1 MENSHDQPLTVLKE
15 QLTEYIELKTEQGRL
30 SIIENSAKVSAYFSS
45 AIIII
50 LLIMLFLL
58 SLVVA
63 CSFFIGQWLH
73 SYGSGFLISAGMF
86 LLMLLIFL
94 MAIRKNL
101 ETSIMNKVI
110 QLTNNDDEQDQN
122 T

>member
-1 MENSHDQPLTVLKE
+1 MENSHDQPLTALKE

-50 LLIMLFLL
+50 LLVMLCLL

-73 SYGSGFLISAGMF
+73 SYGLGFLISAGMY
-86 LLMLLIFL
+86 LLLLLIFL
-94 MAIRKNL
+94 VAIRRNL

-110 QLTNNDDEQDQN
+110 QLTNENEQD
-122 T
+122 

>member
-45 AIIII
+45 ALIII
-50 LLIMLFLL
+50 LLVMLCLL

-63 CSFFIGQWLH
+63 CSFFLGQWLH
-73 SYGSGFLISAGMF
+73 SYGLGFLISAGMYLF
-86 LLMLLIFL
+86 LLLIFL
-94 MAIRKNL
+94 VTMRKNL
-101 ETSIMNKVI
+101 ETTIMNKVI
-110 QLTNNDDEQDQN
+110 KLTSSEDEQD
-122 T
+122 

>member
-1 MENSHDQPLTVLKE
+1 MENTHDQPLTVLKE

-45 AIIII
+45 ALIII
-50 LLIMLFLL
+50 LLIMLCML

-73 SYGSGFLISAGMF
+73 SYGLGFLISSGMF
-86 LLMLLIFL
+86 LLLLLIFL
-94 MAIRKNL
+94 VVIRKNL
-101 ETSIMNKVI
+101 ETTIMNKVI
-110 QLTNNDDEQDQN
+110 KLTNENEQD
-122 T
+122 

>member
-1 MENSHDQPLTVLKE
+1 MENTHDQPLTVLKE

-45 AIIII
+45 ALIIIM
-50 LLIMLFLL
+50 LIMLCLL

-73 SYGSGFLISAGMF
+73 SYGLGFLISSGMF
-86 LLMLLIFL
+86 LLLLLIFL
-94 MAIRKNL
+94 VAIRKNL
-101 ETSIMNKVI
+101 ETTIMNKVI
-110 QLTNNDDEQDQN
+110 KLTNENEQD
-122 T
+122 

>member
-1 MENSHDQPLTVLKE
+1 MENTHDQPLTVLKE

-45 AIIII
+45 ALIII
-50 LLIMLFLL
+50 LLIMLCML

-73 SYGSGFLISAGMF
+73 SYGLGFLISSGMF
-86 LLMLLIFL
+86 LLLLLIFL
-94 MAIRKNL
+94 VVIRKNL
-101 ETSIMNKVI
+101 ETTIMNKVI
-110 QLTNNDDEQDQN
+110 KLTSNDEQD
-122 T
+122 